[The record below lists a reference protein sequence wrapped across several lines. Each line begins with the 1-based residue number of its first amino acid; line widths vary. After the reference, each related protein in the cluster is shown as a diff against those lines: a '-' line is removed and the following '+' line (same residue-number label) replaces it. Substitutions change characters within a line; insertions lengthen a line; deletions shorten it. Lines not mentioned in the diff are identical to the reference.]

1 MSLVRGF
8 GRFWW
13 DFVVGDEWRIA
24 IIVAVV
30 TALGVLAAIDGRIRG
45 EVIACGIAAGRHGRR
60 LRRGHRSRQAVAPLV
75 PAAHPPATSRRRNT
89 RYALASATAA

>member
-1 MSLVRGF
+1 MSPVRGF

-45 EVIACGIAAGRHGRR
+45 EVIACGIAAGVMVAVCDVVIAAGRR
-60 LRRGHRSRQAVAPLV
+60 
-75 PAAHPPATSRRRNT
+75 SRR
-89 RYALASATAA
+89 